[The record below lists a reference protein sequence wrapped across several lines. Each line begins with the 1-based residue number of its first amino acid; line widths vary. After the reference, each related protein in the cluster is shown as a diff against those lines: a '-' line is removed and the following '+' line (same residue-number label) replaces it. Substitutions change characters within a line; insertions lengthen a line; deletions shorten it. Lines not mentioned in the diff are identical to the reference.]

1 MRAHTKIICTI
12 GPSVLTYK
20 KILELIKAGMNIAR
34 INMSHGSHKEHGK
47 TIALLKKARE
57 ETDTPLA
64 IMLDTKGP
72 EVRVGPIS
80 GDQIFLE
87 KGQHLSILKQE
98 SNKINGAITLNPA
111 HIVDDIPLGAQVLFD
126 DGYVASKV
134 IEKRADEVTVKIEN
148 SGLIKSSK
156 GVNIPNVD
164 LSLPAVTEQD
174 IKDIIFGCEQ
184 GVDIIAASFIRSSD
198 HIKIIRNLHAKQK
211 AEHILVIAKIE
222 SALGVKNFDSILKV
236 SDGIMV
242 ARGDLG
248 VELPITTV
256 PNHQKEMIFKCNHAF
271 KPVVTATQMLES
283 MIKNP
288 RPTRAEVSDV
298 ANAIYDSTSAVM
310 LSGET
315 AVGSYPIETVKLMRS
330 TILEAE
336 KQFRY
341 ADYFH
346 NEVLRQTFEETSYA
360 VALAAVKTAYSSN
373 AKALV
378 TLTTSGFTTRLM
390 SRFRPKIPIIAI
402 TQKKEV
408 FHQLAFFWGV
418 IPILSDTSNIEQ
430 GMKVASQFL
439 LKNKLAKKKDSVVM
453 TSGVPFGVSGTT
465 NMICVQTVS

>member
-1 MRAHTKIICTI
+1 MRTHTKIICTI

-20 KILELIKAGMNIAR
+20 KILELIKAGMNVAR
-34 INMSHGSHKEHGK
+34 INMSHGSHMEHGK
-47 TIALLKKARE
+47 TIALLKKARK

-98 SNKINGAITLNPA
+98 NNKINGAITLNPA

-134 IEKRADEVTVKIEN
+134 TEKRANEVTVKIEN
-148 SGLIKSSK
+148 SGFIKSSK

-198 HIKIIRNLHAKQK
+198 HIKTIRNLYAKQK
-211 AEHILVIAKIE
+211 AEHILLIAKIE
-222 SALGVKNFDSILKV
+222 SALGVKNFDSILNV

-256 PNHQKEMIFKCNHAF
+256 PNHQKEMI
-271 KPVVTATQMLES
+271 
-283 MIKNP
+283 
-288 RPTRAEVSDV
+288 
-298 ANAIYDSTSAVM
+298 
-310 LSGET
+310 
-315 AVGSYPIETVKLMRS
+315 
-330 TILEAE
+330 
-336 KQFRY
+336 
-341 ADYFH
+341 
-346 NEVLRQTFEETSYA
+346 
-360 VALAAVKTAYSSN
+360 
-373 AKALV
+373 
-378 TLTTSGFTTRLM
+378 
-390 SRFRPKIPIIAI
+390 
-402 TQKKEV
+402 
-408 FHQLAFFWGV
+408 
-418 IPILSDTSNIEQ
+418 
-430 GMKVASQFL
+430 
-439 LKNKLAKKKDSVVM
+439 
-453 TSGVPFGVSGTT
+453 
-465 NMICVQTVS
+465 